1 MSESP
6 CHDPLGLDRRAEID
20 VEVTMTM
27 TICHAAT
34 LIIWHWLIY
43 IACPGNDGHAIVDS
57 EPVYGNLEFRPSEV
71 SGDRFSDVHCG
82 LCISLY
88 AGIDRL

>member
-20 VEVTMTM
+20 VEVTMTI

-43 IACPGNDGHAIVDS
+43 IACPGNDEHAIVDS